1 MSSQINLAEL
11 FSNFAVQDFANAL
24 RNALNDK
31 DHPDYSSL
39 VELEY
44 TETKEQFLETAKK
57 FLRRYDTYLRRKSY
71 DTYSRRKRWTKPKEK
86 NLIELGNLIDKYGVK
101 VVRNALISLSLCEKK
116 SERE

>member
-11 FSNFAVQDFANAL
+11 LSNFAVQDFANAL
-24 RNALNDK
+24 RNALNYK

-57 FLRRYDTYLRRKSY
+57 FLRRYDTH
-71 DTYSRRKRWTKPKEK
+71 SRRKRWTKPEEK

-101 VVRNALISLSLCEKK
+101 VVRNALISLSLCKR
-116 SERE
+116 SEQE